1 MLEVRVDD
9 APELGLELLVLL
21 VRLRLGLGVGIGLEP
36 SRHGVTV
43 SALPTQSQGSS
54 LPPQGERVGAL
65 PLEPSR
71 HGVRVR
77 ASRRASLGEP
87 PCASSASARQAQTW
101 SMRSSAACPPSPV
114 AKATAGSPRTT
125 ASSWCLR

>member
-36 SRHGVTV
+36 SRHGV
-43 SALPTQSQGSS
+43 
-54 LPPQGERVGAL
+54 
-65 PLEPSR
+65 
-71 HGVRVR
+71 RVR

-87 PCASSASARQAQTW
+87 SCASSASARQAQTW
-101 SMRSSAACPPSPV
+101 SIRSSAACPPSPV

>member
-36 SRHGVTV
+36 SRHGV
-43 SALPTQSQGSS
+43 
-54 LPPQGERVGAL
+54 
-65 PLEPSR
+65 
-71 HGVRVR
+71 RVR

-87 PCASSASARQAQTW
+87 SCASSASARQAQTW
-101 SMRSSAACPPSPV
+101 SMRSSAAPPSPV